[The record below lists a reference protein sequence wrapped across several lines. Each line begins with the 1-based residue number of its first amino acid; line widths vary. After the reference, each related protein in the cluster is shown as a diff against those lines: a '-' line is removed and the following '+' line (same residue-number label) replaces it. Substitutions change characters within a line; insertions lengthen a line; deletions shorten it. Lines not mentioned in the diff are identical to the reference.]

1 MAIFEMCIDIV
12 FIIDI
17 VVNFRTAYHDPLT
30 GETVYD
36 PYKIAKQYV
45 HSWFI
50 IDVVSGIPFGVLDL
64 KAFDGNKNI
73 SVSKRGLLG

>member
-17 VVNFRTAYHDPLT
+17 GVNFRTAYNDPQT
-30 GETVYD
+30 GEPVYD
-36 PYKIAKQYV
+36 AWKVAKQYMG
-45 HSWFI
+45 SWFI

-64 KAFDGNKNI
+64 KTFDGNKNI
-73 SVSKRGLLG
+73 SVS